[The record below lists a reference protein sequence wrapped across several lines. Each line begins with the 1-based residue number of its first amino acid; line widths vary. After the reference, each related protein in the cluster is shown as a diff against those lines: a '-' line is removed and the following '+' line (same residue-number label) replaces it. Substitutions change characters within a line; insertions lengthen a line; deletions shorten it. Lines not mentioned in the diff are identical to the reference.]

1 MIDISGLRGKAEVQ
15 ASATGGADQR
25 AAPRYP
31 CRLSVEVRGFDHGG
45 LMETVDVSRSG
56 LCIRTETPA
65 PLNELLQ
72 LTVYPISSQ
81 LGGGIEFSGYVRRV
95 ISEPDS
101 GGVPGMAV
109 EIHGC
114 DDVAER
120 RWGALID
127 ALVAQADSAITKPI
141 VIDAAELGG
150 TGPLSLTRSTP
161 GDPFTEQ
168 DDSSLPR
175 AAPMEQPIRFPLERV
190 VPKGKIP
197 LTARPRLCLDNE
209 ELRTVGKLDQR
220 RAFLLLYIDGNT
232 SVEDI
237 VEMVHFEFSDTIA
250 MLISMVDDGIL
261 EW

>member
-1 MIDISGLRGKAEVQ
+1 MQ

-31 CRLSVEVRGFDHGG
+31 CRLSVEVRGYEHGG
-45 LMETVDVSRSG
+45 LLETVDVSRSG
-56 LCIRTETPA
+56 LFIRTDTPA
-65 PLNELLQ
+65 PSSELLQ
-72 LTVYPISSQ
+72 LTVYPISTA

-95 ISEPDS
+95 ITEPNE
-101 GGVPGMAV
+101 GGAPGMAV

-127 ALVAQADSAITKPI
+127 ALVAQADAAITKPI
-141 VIDAAELGG
+141 IIDSDPTTELGG
-150 TGPLSLTRSTP
+150 YPPLSLTRSTP
-161 GDPFTEQ
+161 DEPSTEH
-168 DDSSLPR
+168 DDSSLPQ
-175 AAPMEQPIRFPLERV
+175 AAPLEPPIRFPLERV

-197 LTARPRLCLDNE
+197 LTARPRLCISSE
-209 ELRTVGKLDQR
+209 ELRAVGKLDQR

-250 MLISMVDDGIL
+250 MLVSMVDDGIL